1 MAKPYK
7 SLYKR
12 IDDTY
17 FYEVDVDAVEGFSQE
32 VFIANAGNRRERGR
46 GYHSDL
52 MVKVVVGFDIDG
64 IHYSYWKRKDGT
76 YSVSEITYANL
87 IASLNYLGFDPLGG
101 IRGDK
106 IKKYFRNE
114 IVQLVKEQEKYKKYN
129 APIFKSGVK
138 KLATKIRNLGRDY
151 IRGSYSG
158 EDKKPDLSD
167 KTIEIRAKKAEAN
180 SGLYGG
186 VRGIDEPLYES
197 GLMEGELRILDISIT
212 GKLYDPP
219 VRSHHK
225 NARRIEPKTKSAFDR
240 FLDYNVKFAKKY
252 GDYVSAME
260 ESARDIMSDKVKQAS
275 DFAKALTS
283 RIIFVDELGFY
294 KIKTP
299 SSVAIKAIPKL
310 SDKEED
316 WRNVAVENYK
326 SVMRYMMNKSGYH
339 PRYERRERGGTEE
352 GLRQVLGEVEKE
364 YPEMFAAF
372 SAASRIIQLFGIRGS
387 ELMDDFRPSKFQPK
401 D

>member
-1 MAKPYK
+1 MARPYK

-52 MVKVVVGFDIDG
+52 MVKVVVGFDIG
-64 IHYSYWKRKDGT
+64 SIHYSYWKKKDGT
-76 YSVSEITYANL
+76 YSANEITYANL

-106 IKKYFRNE
+106 LKKYFRDE
-114 IVQLVKEQEKYKKYN
+114 IVRLVKEQEKYKKYN

-167 KTIEIRAKKAEAN
+167 KTIEIRTEKAETN
-180 SGLYGG
+180 NGLYGG
-186 VRGIDEPLYES
+186 VRGIYEPLYES
-197 GLMEGELRILDISIT
+197 GLMEGELRVLDISVT
-212 GKLYDPP
+212 GRLYNPP

-225 NARRIEPKTKSAFDR
+225 NARRIEPKTKSAFDK
-240 FLDYNVKFAKKY
+240 FLDDNVKFAKKH
-252 GDYVSAME
+252 GDSVGAME
-260 ESARDIMSDKVKQAS
+260 DLVRDVMSDKVRQAS

-283 RIIFVDELGFY
+283 RIIFVDKLGFY

-299 SSVAIKAIPKL
+299 SGVAIKSIPRF
-310 SDKEED
+310 SSKEED

-339 PRYERRERGGTEE
+339 PRYERRERGGTAE
-352 GLRQVLGEVEKE
+352 GLRQVLVEVEKE

-372 SAASRIIQLFGIRGS
+372 SAASRMIQLFGIKGS